1 MIKTDR
7 FLETSEPDV
16 FAAGNMIEYDS
27 PVFEKRTVN
36 GSWDHSEEMGE
47 NAGKNMIGEKQSL
60 IMSTPTESPFQI
72 PVFSNR

>member
-36 GSWDHSEEMGE
+36 GSWDHSGDGRKRRKEHDW
-47 NAGKNMIGEKQSL
+47 
-60 IMSTPTESPFQI
+60 
-72 PVFSNR
+72 